1 MPTQAEC
8 EKALEAWTNQ
18 YAGVYDDE
26 LGGGKYL
33 RGDSGV
39 FTNINAVINRKRL
52 PKHLTAAEVLA
63 QPLPTRPKTRGP
75 AAKKRNV
82 PEANQG
88 SGAAANVPTPRRPRR
103 TASKKENTKPVV
115 PPKGSAPSTPKPTAA
130 VHATAPS
137 TVSSYIK
144 PLGATTG
151 LASHI
156 TTESVTAHATAAA
169 AVAVR
174 LSSAASSVGSDS
186 LDKEAERSA
195 SRSTT
200 GEVAAA
206 PAFLLP
212 NPILPGQMSNTQ
224 LQQLQ
229 QMQQLM
235 QMQQYMALMQPGH
248 LQMPMMHGLMSQF
261 AASAAPAIS
270 EFDRMEAARARLNLE
285 EVERQALLNA
295 RLRYEMS
302 LKR

>member
-63 QPLPTRPKTRGP
+63 QPLPTRPKPRGP
-75 AAKKRNV
+75 AAKKRNI

-88 SGAAANVPTPRRPRR
+88 SGAAAILPTPRRPRR
-103 TASKKENTKPVV
+103 AASKKENTKPVE
-115 PPKGSAPSTPKPTAA
+115 PPKASAPSTPKPTAA

-144 PLGATTG
+144 PLGATT
-151 LASHI
+151 AAA
-156 TTESVTAHATAAA
+156 VTAHATAAA

-186 LDKEAERSA
+186 LDSKAERSA

-224 LQQLQ
+224 LQQMQ

>member
-103 TASKKENTKPVV
+103 AASKKENTKPVE
-115 PPKGSAPSTPKPTAA
+115 PPKASAPSTPKPTAA
-130 VHATAPS
+130 VHATAPRS

-144 PLGATTG
+144 PLGATT
-151 LASHI
+151 AAA
-156 TTESVTAHATAAA
+156 VTAHATAAA

-224 LQQLQ
+224 LQQMQ